1 LILVLGGKLE
11 SRSLSDLSFWL
22 IAGPMVLMPLLFF
35 FAPAGTLPGFDT
47 FLVGL
52 YRPLVTLVGEQPAR
66 VIFCALWLALGLLL
80 LWRLWW
86 RRDDPGPTIDGLG
99 D

>member
-1 LILVLGGKLE
+1 VLGGSLT

-22 IAGPMVLMPLLFF
+22 ISVPMVLMPLVFL
-35 FAPAGTLPGFDT
+35 FAPAGAMPGPDAFIRGLYSPLVI
-47 FLVGL
+47 LVGDQ
-52 YRPLVTLVGEQPAR
+52 RAR
-66 VIFCALWLALGLLL
+66 ALFCALWLALGLLL

-86 RRDDPGPTIDGLG
+86 RRDDVGPGIDGLG